1 MSNLSEE
8 EIIDRVMMIDQWK
21 VSGDI
26 YTQDELNAIGEL
38 LDLYNKEKQ
47 LRKELIDDRDKYKN
61 DLIKRIEYCN
71 ELEKDLFENCSNYV
85 VSKDKIRKTI
95 EEIKELL
102 KQIDYHDIKD
112 KNEREFYKKQYMQ
125 YVVARNILQGLL
137 EDNI

>member
-1 MSNLSEE
+1 MSEK
-8 EIIDRVMMIDQWK
+8 EIQNIL
-21 VSGDI
+21 
-26 YTQDELNAIGEL
+26 DELNTVRPEVLNTEAKKLFEAIM
-38 LDLYNKEKQ
+38 Q
-47 LRKELIDDRDKYKN
+47 IADDRDKYKN
-61 DLIKRIEYCN
+61 ALIKRIEYCN

-102 KQIDYHDIKD
+102 KQLDYHDIKD
-112 KNEREFYKKQYMQ
+112 KNEREFYKTQYMQ